1 MGHET
6 PIQFFLRD
14 LGYERNLFCRLTAV
28 ETNHWKLATGRRLGS
43 STMAVVA
50 SSGDAPAVAVAQAGA
65 PPPSVESARVVL
77 ATQIDGTSSAAMA
90 ARV

>member
-1 MGHET
+1 
-6 PIQFFLRD
+6 
-14 LGYERNLFCRLTAV
+14 
-28 ETNHWKLATGRRLGS
+28 
-43 STMAVVA
+43 MAVVA
-50 SSGDAPAVAVAQAGA
+50 SSGDAPTPRVAPAVAVAQAGA